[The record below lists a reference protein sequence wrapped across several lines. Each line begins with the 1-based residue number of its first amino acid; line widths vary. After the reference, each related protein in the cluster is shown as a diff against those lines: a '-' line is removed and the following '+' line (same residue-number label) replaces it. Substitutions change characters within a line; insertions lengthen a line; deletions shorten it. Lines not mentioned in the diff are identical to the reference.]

1 MIQQHETNSNNSS
14 QVLSERKSQS
24 KKPEK
29 IEKSPNEN
37 RVIGIKAHNVEIIV
51 EIARLELNEQ
61 SLKHE
66 LKAVVQA
73 AAAAVEFNLRW
84 EKKNEKTR
92 NLLKNQLTSA
102 EQRFYAPLTRQK
114 IFDRTKKSF

>member
-1 MIQQHETNSNNSS
+1 MIQQHETNNNS
-14 QVLSERKSQS
+14 LERAKITKQ
-24 KKPEK
+24 KTEK

-66 LKAVVQA
+66 RKAVVQA
-73 AAAAVEFNLRW
+73 TAAAAVELNLRW
-84 EKKNEKTR
+84 EKNEK
-92 NLLKNQLTSA
+92 K
-102 EQRFYAPLTRQK
+102 
-114 IFDRTKKSF
+114 